1 MLFIKGNDLKIKLKD
16 LDNIFILM
24 MLNIS
29 EIERWLNKMERVWK
43 VDLMELFIGEI
54 IKMTRRKGMEFFSF
68 LMEVLIKEN

>member
-54 IKMTRRKGMEFFSF
+54 IKMARRKGMEFFSF

>member
-1 MLFIKGNDLKIKLKD
+1 MMFMKENDLKIKLKD

-29 EIERWLNKMERVWK
+29 DIERWLNKMERVQK
-43 VDLMELFIGEI
+43 VELMELFIGEI
-54 IKMTRRKGMEFFSF
+54 IKMARRKGMEFFSF